1 MKHLIKRKDLG
12 YAVTEGW
19 RCEVSINRSPN
30 GSKASLDDEVY
41 IAQNGYAI
49 FAKGKIT
56 EAKPITILKGL
67 SDFVR
72 FSQKTTEVKDDRFWL
87 SKIKEYAKKEEPF
100 TVYVFEYYLGELEQF
115 DFCVPLTERFLKQSA
130 WYYLEDNFQLEEQAE
145 INYLTK
151 HIPSKIRSEI
161 YHKYKIGS
169 DRHIIDIDHLVP
181 RSLGGPGNI
190 IENLIPIAASIN
202 RRKSNHVPS
211 KLYDLGKKFNI
222 KIPHYIKIEHDKFYD
237 SHQELSLAK
246 KIIDQINM
254 QPIDLIKAD
263 YLTIKNFHFPNS

>member
-1 MKHLIKRKDLG
+1 M
-12 YAVTEGW
+12 
-19 RCEVSINRSPN
+19 
-30 GSKASLDDEVY
+30 
-41 IAQNGYAI
+41 
-49 FAKGKIT
+49 
-56 EAKPITILKGL
+56 
-67 SDFVR
+67 
-72 FSQKTTEVKDDRFWL
+72 
-87 SKIKEYAKKEEPF
+87 
-100 TVYVFEYYLGELEQF
+100 
-115 DFCVPLTERFLKQSA
+115 
-130 WYYLEDNFQLEEQAE
+130 
-145 INYLTK
+145 
-151 HIPSKIRSEI
+151 
-161 YHKYKIGS
+161 
-169 DRHIIDIDHLVP
+169 P

-263 YLTIKNFHFPNS
+263 YLTIKNFHFTNS